1 LNGLIHLEYLNG
13 YKRWYDVIL
22 VGCHNHFSM
31 GVKYIMRSSLYNVM
45 DKKEEDTV
53 CKKEGVVKKPVL
65 IGRWNWY
72 IDEEEEEERC
82 KPQPQRYNW
91 WIE

>member
-1 LNGLIHLEYLNG
+1 
-13 YKRWYDVIL
+13 
-22 VGCHNHFSM
+22 
-31 GVKYIMRSSLYNVM
+31 M